1 MRLGLAGYS
10 LGNLLGS
17 FLDGSLS
24 AVLLWGLSAAGL
36 LTLTA
41 CRERLRSTAGGLQL
55 PRLRRPLHFAT
66 ALCLGLS
73 WHGWWAHTQLSQQLP
88 AALEGRD
95 IAVIGEII
103 SSPQRNSRAQ
113 RFEFYIYSSDAGFA
127 RRKVLLNYYGES
139 LFHAGQLRQFTV
151 RLNKPHGYINAGA
164 FDYEAWLFQKKIAAR
179 GYVRLNSPVTLL
191 GHNTHSIEALRASI
205 RQSFQLQANKMSTSA
220 ALLALTFGER
230 SEFGRS
236 QWRLFTETGTNHLF
250 VISGLHIGMVAAI
263 SFWMMSLLHP
273 LVFSGAA
280 GIPRQKLAACAALV
294 GALLYSLLAGF
305 TLPTQRAFIMIAIFM
320 SGYLSQRPSPV
331 SFRFLLALAC
341 VLTLNPLAGMS
352 AGFWL
357 SFLAVAALLGFLPGL
372 PARAEHVDADIDS
385 RPRRQLLKKFVKP
398 QIVVFLGLL
407 VPVVIWTGQLSLLA
421 PLVNIFAIPLVGFV
435 VVPLCLA
442 GLLASLLVPEV
453 SLLLLSGADY
463 LLRSLFFAMHYVVST
478 FGQWS
483 ILQLA
488 PLSVGAICAASVGVL
503 LMLLTQSMSYRFLCV
518 PLLLPVFLPATVEP
532 EVDTLSV
539 YILDVGQGLAVILK
553 TRHHTVIYDTGAG
566 ENAESNLGTSVI
578 VPVLKHLGV
587 RSVDAVVVSHGDNDH
602 AGGLPGILAELP
614 VTRLYSG
621 ELEQSLPVERRQC
634 LAGEHWR
641 WDAVDFSFLH
651 PQEAGPADN
660 NHSCVLQ
667 VRVGE
672 HRLLLPGDI
681 EARVERE
688 LAIRYGDALRSA
700 IVLAPHHG
708 SNTSS
713 SYAFIKRLQPRYVVF
728 SAGYHNSFGHP
739 ASPIV
744 ARYKELGAQVFTTSE
759 TGMLS
764 FSLTRGS
771 PIAPPVGFREQYRR
785 YWR

>member
-10 LGNLLGS
+10 LGSLLGS
-17 FLDGSLS
+17 YLDGSLM
-24 AVLLWGLSAAGL
+24 AVVLWGLSAAGM
-36 LTLTA
+36 LTLLA
-41 CRERLRSTAGGLQL
+41 CLLWLPNAAGSLKL
-55 PRLRRPLHFAT
+55 PRLRLPLQFAT

-73 WHGWWAHTQLSQQLP
+73 WHGWWAYAQLSQQLP
-88 AALEGRD
+88 VALEGRD
-95 IAVIGEII
+95 ITVIGEII

-113 RFEFYIYSSDAGFA
+113 RFEFYIHASDAGFA
-127 RRKVLLNYYGES
+127 RRKILLNYYGES
-139 LFHAGQLRQFTV
+139 PFHAGQLRQLTV
-151 RLNKPHGYINAGA
+151 RLNKPHGYVNAGA

-179 GYVRLNSPVTLL
+179 GYVRLNNPVTLL
-191 GHNTHSIEALRASI
+191 GHNTYSIAARRASI
-205 RQSFQLQANKMSTSA
+205 RRSFQQQATKLPTSA

-230 SEFGRS
+230 NEFSAS

-263 SFWMMSLLHP
+263 SFWMMNMLHP
-273 LVFSGAA
+273 WLFIRAG

-305 TLPTQRAFIMIAIFM
+305 TLPTQRAFIMIAVFI

-341 VLTLNPLAGMS
+341 VLTLNPLAGMN

-357 SFLAVAALLGFLPGL
+357 SFLAVAALLGFLPGM
-372 PARAEHVDADIDS
+372 PPRAEKPDADIDS

-398 QIVVFLGLL
+398 QIVVFLSLL
-407 VPVVIWTGQLSLLA
+407 VPLVIWTGQLSLLA
-421 PLVNIFAIPLVGFV
+421 PLVNIFAIPLVGFA

-442 GLLASLLVPEV
+442 ALLASLLAPEL

-463 LLRSLFFAMHYVVST
+463 LLRSLFFAMQYAVST

-488 PLSVGAICAASVGVL
+488 PMSVGTIFAACLGVL
-503 LMLLTQSMSYRFLCV
+503 LMLLTLSMSYRFLCV
-518 PLLLPVFLPATVEP
+518 PLLLPVFLPATPEP
-532 EVDTLSV
+532 EVGTLSV

-553 TRHHTVIYDTGAG
+553 TRNHTVIYDTGAG
-566 ENAESNLGTSVI
+566 ESAESNLGISVV
-578 VPVLKHLGV
+578 VPVLRHLGV
-587 RSVDAVVVSHGDNDH
+587 QRVDAVVVSHGDNDH

-621 ELEQSLPVERRQC
+621 ELEQEVPVERHQC

-641 WDAVDFSFLH
+641 WDEVDFSFLH
-651 PQEAGPADN
+651 PQIAGPADN

-667 VRVGE
+667 VRFGE
-672 HRLLLPGDI
+672 HSLLLPGDI
-681 EARVERE
+681 EARVERD

-713 SYAFIKRLQPRYVVF
+713 SYALIKRLQPHYAVF
-728 SAGYHNSFGHP
+728 SSGYHNSFGHP
-739 ASPIV
+739 APPIV
-744 ARYKELGAQVFTTSE
+744 ARYVELGAQVFTTSD
-759 TGMLS
+759 TGMLN

-771 PIAPPVGFREQYRR
+771 PIAPPIGFREQYRR